1 LSEPAGHIGLIGLG
15 VMGRNLALNL
25 RDHGTSVHCW
35 DPWED
40 ARTWQAEAVTV
51 HDSAADLVAA
61 LPAPRLIIVL
71 VKAGAPVDE
80 AITVLQPLLDR
91 DDAIIDCGNSRYT
104 DTERRA
110 ADLSGSGLRF
120 AGVGVSGGAE
130 GARHG
135 PAMMAGCDAAVWDR
149 LEPLL
154 TPIAAHADGSPCLEW
169 YGPGGAGHFVKMIH
183 NGIEYAVMQAIS
195 EVCHAL
201 NFGGG
206 LPHGQIAD
214 LLAGAD
220 QGYLVEIT
228 REILTTADTDGA
240 PLIDRI
246 GDDAGQKGT
255 GGWCVEASM
264 QLGFPVPAIAE
275 AIAQRQLSS
284 GPSRGHTTPV
294 SGGLSASAFGMV
306 GPAIDAAT
314 AVALQQGM
322 AMALAASVEYGWQI
336 GAAGMASAWQA
347 GSILRMPVLA
357 DMVRADDHTDPIAD
371 MIDRGLP
378 ALRTFTIAAQQA
390 RQPVPVLASAL
401 AWTDSQG
408 LAVLPTRMVQ
418 AQRDRFG
425 DHGFRRT
432 DRPGDHHGPWN
443 RTGA

>member
-1 LSEPAGHIGLIGLG
+1 MNGGPGHVGLIGLG

-25 RDHGTSVHCW
+25 RDNGTSVQCW
-35 DPWED
+35 DPWEA
-40 ARTWQAEAVTV
+40 ARDWTAESVGV
-51 HDSAADLVAA
+51 HQTLASMVDA

-80 AITVLQPLLDR
+80 AISLLKPLLGT

-104 DTERRA
+104 DTQRRA
-110 ADLSGSGLRF
+110 AALSGSGLRF
-120 AGVGVSGGAE
+120 AGIGISGGAE

-135 PAMMAGCDAAVWDR
+135 PAMMAGCDETVWER
-149 LEPLL
+149 LRPLL
-154 TPIAAHADGSPCLEW
+154 QPIAARAGEEPCLEW
-169 YGPGGAGHFVKMIH
+169 YGSDGAGHFVKMVH
-183 NGIEYAVMQAIS
+183 NGIEYAVMQAIA

-201 NFGGG
+201 HFGGG
-206 LPHGQIAD
+206 LPHGQVAD

-228 REILTTADTDGA
+228 REILVTPGDDGV

-246 GDDAGQKGT
+246 ADDAGQKGT
-255 GGWCVEASM
+255 GGWCIEASM
-264 QLGFPVPAIAE
+264 QLGAPVPVIAE
-275 AIAQRQLSS
+275 AVAQRQLSS
-284 GPSRGHTTPV
+284 SLARGQQRPV
-294 SGGLSASAFGMV
+294 GAGLPAAVFGMA

-314 AVALQQGM
+314 AVALQQGIGL
-322 AMALAASVEYGWQI
+322 ALV
-336 GAAGMASAWQA
+336 ASAEHGWRIGPATMARAWRA
-347 GSILRMPVLA
+347 GSILRMPALA
-357 DMVRADDHTDPIAD
+357 DLTGKVASHDPLPE
-371 MIDRGLP
+371 MIVRGLP
-378 ALRTFTIAAQQA
+378 GLRAFVIAAQQA

-401 AWTDSQG
+401 AWADSRD

-432 DRPGDHHGPWN
+432 DRAGDHHGPWN